1 MTKTIKI
8 LLADDHKLFLEGLA
22 ELIKK
27 RPDIELSGQAKNGL
41 QAIEEAEKIKPDIIL
56 MDIAMPELNGIK
68 ALKRILAKFPDMK
81 FIMLSMYNSR
91 ELIVESLRAGA
102 QGYILKECTS
112 DELYEAIKSVINGNF
127 YIARSSLA
135 VMVEDYLRLLKADER
150 NSAKLLSERE
160 REVLKLLAGG
170 KNAKEIAYDLSISKN
185 TVDVHRRHIMT
196 QFIQLAHVIME
207 KTGCNT
213 IASLVRYAIR
223 EGY

>member
-185 TVDVHRRHIMT
+185 TVDVHRRHIM
-196 QFIQLAHVIME
+196 E